1 MALNF
6 TPSHAILNPM
16 RTLIAI
22 AGIVALDQVSK
33 ALALRVLET
42 GRPVEILDGF
52 LRLTLTHNDGGAF
65 GLFAGFGGVIA
76 LLAALVSLGIIGLLL
91 WGPPQR
97 FSVTVGLICIA
108 GGALGNL
115 MDRVIRGA
123 VVDFLE
129 LRWHELS
136 WPVFNLADTAIVIGT
151 TFVVIGLLTAA
162 RHGARELP

>member
-1 MALNF
+1 
-6 TPSHAILNPM
+6 M
-16 RTLIAI
+16 RVLIAI

-33 ALALRVLET
+33 AFVLGALEP

-65 GLFAGFGGVIA
+65 GLFAGFGGV
-76 LLAALVSLGIIGLLL
+76 LAFLATGVSLGIIGLLL

-97 FSVTVGLICIA
+97 LSVTIGLICIA

-115 MDRVIRGA
+115 IDRFLRGA

-129 LRWHELS
+129 LRWHELN

-151 TFVVIGLLTAA
+151 ALVLLGLLRTT
-162 RHGARELP
+162 RHGACELP